1 MLTLETFDRMEGLVE
16 IKAMKQLE
24 KAIRSIAIDLV
35 REGFDDTEVM
45 QFIERIA
52 DFVVDDVLDPL

>member
-1 MLTLETFDRMEGLVE
+1 MTLENFERMEGLVE

-52 DFVVDDVLDPL
+52 DFVVDDVVDPL

>member
-1 MLTLETFDRMEGLVE
+1 MLTLETFERMEGLVE

-52 DFVVDDVLDPL
+52 DFVVDDVVDPL

>member
-52 DFVVDDVLDPL
+52 DFVVDDVVDPL